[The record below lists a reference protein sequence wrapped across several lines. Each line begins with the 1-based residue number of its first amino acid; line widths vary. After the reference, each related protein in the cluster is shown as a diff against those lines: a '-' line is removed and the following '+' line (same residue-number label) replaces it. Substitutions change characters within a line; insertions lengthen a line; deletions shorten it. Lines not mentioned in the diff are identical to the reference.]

1 MIDALLTHNFV
12 DRLHD
17 IPWHVVPV
25 SFAAIAAVVLAFIG
39 LYKLLNRFFGETIE
53 IYEEEEKDNDGV

>member
-39 LYKLLNRFFGETIE
+39 IYKLLN
-53 IYEEEEKDNDGV
+53 